1 MNTFVSYLLR
11 FFFFSYVGG
20 LANKSSICRSFV
32 VVEING
38 RALQFVAT
46 LYVYCVCMYTSLI
59 LRLI

>member
-38 RALQFVAT
+38 RALQFVR
-46 LYVYCVCMYTSLI
+46 
-59 LRLI
+59 LRCTCIASACTCR

>member
-38 RALQFVAT
+38 RALQFVRLRCTCIASACT
-46 LYVYCVCMYTSLI
+46 LI